1 MKIRK
6 FFVKSQ
12 TVCRLCKFNSNSSSE
27 HKSSSLLFSNNSG
40 ACTTIVFFMGN
51 GGSAADSQHI
61 AAEFVSKLSVDRC
74 PLPAVALTVDT
85 SVITAIGND
94 YGFNSLFERQIK
106 ALCTPKDVVVGI
118 STSGRSNNV
127 IAGFE
132 TASEIGAYRI
142 GFSGEDGFHGI
153 DMDHNFK
160 VKSNV
165 TARIQEAH
173 ILLGHLLCLVAEKD
187 FVNNALILCG
197 GQGTRFK
204 MISSR
209 PKILAPFREKRL
221 LRGLLIT

>member
-1 MKIRK
+1 MVRLFQRFVLFIREGEKVNIKEHIDNHINIISNTFCEDFLDQIKFQGGIIASKIGQGGK
-6 FFVKSQ
+6 
-12 TVCRLCKFNSNSSSE
+12 
-27 HKSSSLLFSNNSG
+27 
-40 ACTTIVFFMGN
+40 VFFMGN

-132 TASEIGAYRI
+132 AASEIGAYRI
-142 GFSGEDGFHGI
+142 GFSGEDGFHVI

-187 FVNNALILCG
+187 FV
-197 GQGTRFK
+197 
-204 MISSR
+204 
-209 PKILAPFREKRL
+209 
-221 LRGLLIT
+221 